1 MATSWYF
8 YALRAD
14 NACGFTWHW
23 RRQRQSSPLL
33 HSGPFDYY
41 YDCIAD
47 ARKRG
52 YRGAFPAGPRRPV
65 KSLPATREENSQPA
79 ERLDITVQKVQSV
92 LARGTP
98 VPI

>member
-8 YALRAD
+8 YAVRAD

-23 RRQRQSSPLL
+23 RRHRQSSPVL

-52 YRGAFPAGPRRPV
+52 YRGAFPAGPRRALKRVPGG
-65 KSLPATREENSQPA
+65 REAGSAPT
-79 ERLDITVQKVQSV
+79 ERLDITVQKVKSV
-92 LARGTP
+92 PLSTTSLT
-98 VPI
+98 I